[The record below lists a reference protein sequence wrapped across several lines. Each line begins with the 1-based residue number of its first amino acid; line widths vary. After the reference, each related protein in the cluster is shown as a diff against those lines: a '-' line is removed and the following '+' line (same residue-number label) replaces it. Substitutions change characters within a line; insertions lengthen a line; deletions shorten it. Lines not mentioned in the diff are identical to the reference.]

1 MSIERSTRLWRIGT
15 AIVVALSIALVGGG
29 GAYLAVANSELRAQL
44 AASQSNAQ
52 ELYEQLIEEGV
63 DPDGEAPAEV
73 APGPTGP
80 SGPRG
85 ERGERGPTGPPGNI
99 GLPGPP
105 GTPGTPGAPGTNGST
120 GDTGAP
126 GPSGLRG
133 DSGPAGPQGDP
144 GVPGPAGADGRGI
157 QSLYCDDVT
166 GRWTVTYTDT
176 STADAGACRTTLIEG
191 EPTP

>member
-29 GAYLAVANSELRAQL
+29 GAFLAVANSELRAQL

-85 ERGERGPTGPPGNI
+85 ERGPTGPPGGI
-99 GLPGPP
+99 GLPGV
-105 GTPGTPGAPGTNGST
+105 PGTPGAPGTNGSK
-120 GDTGAP
+120 GDTGAT
-126 GPSGLRG
+126 GPSGTRG
-133 DSGPAGPQGDP
+133 ESGPAGPPGDP
-144 GVPGPAGADGRGI
+144 GAPGPAGADGRGI
-157 QSLYCDDVT
+157 QSLYCDDAT
-166 GRWTVTYTDT
+166 GRWTVTYTDST
-176 STADAGACRTTLIEG
+176 TADAGVCRTDLLEG
-191 EPTP
+191 VIP